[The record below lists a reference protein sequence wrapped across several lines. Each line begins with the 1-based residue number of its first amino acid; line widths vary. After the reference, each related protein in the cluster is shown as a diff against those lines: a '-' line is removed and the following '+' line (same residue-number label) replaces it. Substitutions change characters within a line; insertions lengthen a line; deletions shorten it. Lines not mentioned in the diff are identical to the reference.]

1 METNEMFNIES
12 REFAHVYEYGPFS
25 FSPIL
30 QLKYPPNNP
39 WVNFIFPDEIGIERS
54 TNTITN
60 ISSISSIDVGFVP
73 ATLLGKKLL
82 ALRKKAI
89 AEGMKL
95 LDEDEILEEVRRRR
109 GEEEYADIY

>member
-1 METNEMFNIES
+1 METNGMFNIEL
-12 REFAHVYEYGPFS
+12 REFDEYGPFS
-25 FSPIL
+25 SPLIP
-30 QLKYPPNNP
+30 QSEYQPNNP
-39 WVNFIFPDEIGIERS
+39 WVNYEIGIKRS

-73 ATLLGKKLL
+73 ATPLGKKLL

-89 AEGMKL
+89 AKGMKL
-95 LDEDEILEEVRRRR
+95 LDEDEILEEISRRR